1 MLHVQEMSDRDRLL
15 SHSLKVTALLCVPKS
30 DGSFESIMGS
40 SSGLYI
46 DRAHERNK
54 KGRGEG
60 VGGLEFVG
68 KKQGD
73 KGEAWKTAGEFCAAN
88 TEKR

>member
-46 DRAHERNK
+46 DRAHERDNNE

-60 VGGLEFVG
+60 VGG
-68 KKQGD
+68 
-73 KGEAWKTAGEFCAAN
+73 
-88 TEKR
+88 